1 MKSLV
6 REKIRELEEKI
17 FKGYSFWMFKG
28 YVAVNK
34 RGVEKIIDDIYASLP
49 EDILEARNYLK
60 KHGVEQSA
68 SDKQSKVYEILRDLE
83 ILLSKSEV
91 FSYSI
96 VEKEKFDQINT
107 DLKNSIPDEIS
118 QAEKFDK

>member
-1 MKSLV
+1 MKSHI

-17 FKGYSFWMFKG
+17 FKGYSFWIFKG

-49 EDILEARNYLK
+49 ADIVEARNYLK
-60 KHGVEQSA
+60 KHGVEQNNSG
-68 SDKQSKVYEILRDLE
+68 KQSKIYEILNDLE
-83 ILLSKSEV
+83 ILLNKSEV

-96 VEKEKFDQINT
+96 VEKEKFNQINT
-107 DLKNSIPDEIS
+107 ELKNSIPDEIS